1 MAAMA
6 NAYYFAADATALR
19 ALSNSRA
26 SYLPLTHLDK

>member
-19 ALSNSRA
+19 SEQQPRQLSPTDTSG
-26 SYLPLTHLDK
+26 